1 MTIKRRDG
9 MIIEKIYIKSFGMI
23 TDMTLEFS
31 DSINVIEGQNEAGKS
46 TIAAFIKYMLYG
58 FDNNE
63 DKESLTERNKR
74 INWATGNVQGAMYVR
89 VKDKRYLINRS
100 TILVE
105 NNSREAYKE
114 DSSII
119 DLETGS
125 PVFGRV
131 PAGELFFGVDRELFD
146 NTAFVGQIGDSRINE
161 GSVKESIE
169 NILFSGSEKINN
181 QRAAAKVSVKM
192 ETLLH
197 KNGMGGVIYDLMRRS
212 DDFEERFKRADED
225 NKKILA
231 KEAKLHEIK
240 TAREEEAERQEKLCD
255 LDMCYRNVLIIQDF
269 DRLHA
274 LEREYDEACD
284 EYNNFTSE
292 NMRCGFV
299 PTSQYL
305 TDIAVA
311 RRGVDD
317 AYRNLLDASQHYTDE
332 KNAIGITR
340 EIEGAIELADENG
353 GEDEVLGQA
362 KALRLSQIKNIAA
375 IIGGSLVTIAALVFE
390 IVAKGALAGI
400 LPRLAFGLLGA
411 LGIGCA
417 ATMIMF
423 FLKNKAR
430 LGALQNRFSTAS
442 LEDLKNKLTVIAEA
456 RAKRDGMIRSTE
468 NAKLALERAKE
479 NYEAAKNELLE
490 VILRW
495 GEEPPHSGL
504 NGFLDALEEKVRA
517 FLADEKEILDRKFEI
532 ETKVREFRGKLAD
545 KSEIDIRA
553 QVPPFKRKVL
563 NEIDHDAILE
573 GIEDCKLK
581 IAAQDVLAEEVEGE
595 LISLKATA
603 TDPGELYSKMQA
615 NEARIEEL
623 KKQHKAYYVALRAI
637 ENASDNLRGEIS
649 PRLGEYS
656 TKLMEIMTNKKYSS
670 FDVSDGL
677 KVTFKDSLGGDK
689 SVDFLSGGTR
699 DLAYIAV
706 RMALI
711 DMLYTEKPPI
721 CFDESFAH
729 QDNIRAKS
737 MMAAIHTLAEEGHQS
752 FIFTCRAREAA
763 IAKELSEK
771 TEVFKLSRA
780 EDAVI

>member
-1 MTIKRRDG
+1 
-9 MIIEKIYIKSFGMI
+9 MIIEKINIKSFGMI

-31 DSINVIEGQNEAGKS
+31 SRINVIEGQNEAGKS

-58 FDNNE
+58 FDSGE
-63 DKESLTERNKR
+63 DKESLSERNKR
-74 INWATGNVQGAMYVR
+74 LNWVTGRAEGSMTVT
-89 VKDKRYLINRS
+89 VKGKSYLITRL
-100 TILVE
+100 TVATE
-105 NNSREAYKE
+105 NSPRPTYKE
-114 DSSII
+114 ESSII

-125 PVFGRV
+125 PVFGKV
-131 PAGELFFGVDRELFD
+131 PAGEVFFGVDRELFE

-169 NILFSGSEKINN
+169 NILFSGAEKINN

-212 DDFEERFKRADED
+212 DDFEARFREADDD

-240 TAREEEAERQEKLCD
+240 SARQEEIERQEKFCD

-269 DRLHA
+269 DKLHA
-274 LEREYDEACD
+274 LEAEYDAKND
-284 EYNNFTSE
+284 EYNKYINANVREGFT
-292 NMRCGFV
+292 
-299 PTSQYL
+299 PTPEYL

-317 AYRNLLDASQHYTDE
+317 AYRALVDANQHYTDE
-332 KNAIGITR
+332 KNAVGITR
-340 EIEGAIELADENG
+340 EIEGAIQLADEFG
-353 GEDEVLGQA
+353 GEKQILANA
-362 KALRLSQIKNIAA
+362 KGIRFSQIKNIAA
-375 IIGGSLVTIAALVFE
+375 AVGGSLVAIAAVVFE
-390 IVAKGALAGI
+390 IVAKGVLSGV
-400 LPRLAFGLLGA
+400 LPRIAFGLLGA
-411 LGIGCA
+411 AGVGCA
-417 ATMIMF
+417 VAMILF
-423 FLKNKAR
+423 FLKNKKR
-430 LGALQNRFSTAS
+430 LVEIEKRFSTVS
-442 LEDLKNKLTVIAEA
+442 LADLVLKIEVISEA

-468 NAKLALERAKE
+468 NARVAVEKAKE
-479 NYEAAKNELLE
+479 KYEEAKNDLLE

-495 GEEPPHSGL
+495 GEEPPPSGL
-504 NGFLDALEEKVRA
+504 NAFLDELEEKVRV
-517 FLADEKEILDRKFEI
+517 FLDGEKQLLDEKVSLEV
-532 ETKVREFRGKLAD
+532 KVKELRSQLSE

-573 GIEDCKLK
+573 GIQDSKRK
-581 IAAQDVLAEEVEGE
+581 IAAHDLLAEEVERE
-595 LISLKATA
+595 LSALKTKA
-603 TDPGELYSKMQA
+603 TDPGELYSKIQA
-615 NEARIEEL
+615 NDAKIEEL
-623 KKQHKAYYVALRAI
+623 KKQHKACFVALKAI
-637 ENASDNLRGEIS
+637 ECASDNLREEIS

-656 TKLMEIMTNKKYSS
+656 TGLMEIMTNKKYSS
-670 FDVSDGL
+670 IDVSDGL
-677 KVTFKDSLGGDK
+677 KVSFKDQLGANK

-699 DLAYIAV
+699 DLTYIAV

-737 MMAAIHTLAEEGHQS
+737 MMRAIHSLAEDGHQS
-752 FIFTCRAREAA
+752 FVFTCRAREAA
-763 IAKELSEK
+763 LATELSKK
-771 TEVFKLSRA
+771 TGVFKLAGSDEA
-780 EDAVI
+780 MA